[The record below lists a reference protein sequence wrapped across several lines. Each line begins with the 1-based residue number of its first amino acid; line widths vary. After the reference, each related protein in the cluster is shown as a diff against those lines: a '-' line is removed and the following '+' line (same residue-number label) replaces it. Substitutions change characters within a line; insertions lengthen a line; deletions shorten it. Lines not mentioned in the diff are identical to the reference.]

1 MKNKDVEVLHKIIK
15 YCDDIDLLKEK
26 NVIVY
31 NNRRCI
37 ICTPATF
44 LLAK

>member
-26 NVIVY
+26 Y
-31 NNRRCI
+31 DYS
-37 ICTPATF
+37 F
-44 LLAK
+44 QQ